1 MPCLGPIG
9 KVAHVAKR
17 ASRVRASCKLGP
29 IHRTYGAAA
38 RRGVGDGEV
47 RSVSEQHGTRLGGI
61 HLLSSLTREQLQTLE
76 RQCGWR
82 ECAAQETILERD
94 SEDHDVYFVVRGTV
108 EIVNF
113 APDGRR
119 IALARV
125 PAGGFFGE
133 ISAIDGEP
141 RSAHAVA
148 VEDCLVATLAS
159 GMFIDLVV
167 DNRDVLT
174 PLLLRMARII
184 RVSNDRFMDTP
195 DIGGS
200 G

>member
-1 MPCLGPIG
+1 M
-9 KVAHVAKR
+9 
-17 ASRVRASCKLGP
+17 
-29 IHRTYGAAA
+29 
-38 RRGVGDGEV
+38 
-47 RSVSEQHGTRLGGI
+47 SEQHGTRLGGI
-61 HLLSSLTREQLQTLE
+61 HLLSSLSREQLQTLE

-200 G
+200 A